1 VGRDALQL
9 IALAAGVFFMFTAS
23 LGVLRL
29 GDFYARVHA
38 PTKAA
43 TLGLL
48 FLLAALVVE
57 EPTEATV
64 TKGAL
69 ALLFIGMTAPLGAH
83 ILARAAYRRGVR
95 PPVEMDEYTPVVRE
109 REGRRR

>member
-1 VGRDALQL
+1 MWTEVLQV
-9 IALAAGVFFMFTAS
+9 IAVAAGVFFMFTAS

-29 GDFYARVHA
+29 GDFYTRIHA

-43 TLGLL
+43 TLGLV
-48 FLLAALVVE
+48 FLLAALAFE
-57 EPTEATV
+57 SPTLETV

-83 ILARAAYRRGVR
+83 ILARAAYRRGVQ
-95 PPVEMDEYTPVVRE
+95 PPVEVDEYAPLVRE
-109 REGRRR
+109 RKERRR